1 MLKKVLVIISAVFVF
16 HNIHFPDLTNA
27 SSIAISKEQLP
38 HKNVIEL
45 QNKSILDKLIF
56 YNLDGA
62 VSQTD
67 AYSIFAKLKA
77 VNNQTSLNEIEAIN
91 EVEQLSTYNVLQK
104 RIERHYVYNS
114 NFTKVNDM
122 LTRAEAAN
130 MLMELFQIYEDVKTE
145 KSFPDVKS
153 NHFAYD
159 SIMTLAELNIITDS
173 VQEQYKPNAPITM
186 AELASMIVGAMNYS
200 TAIATNELIYNYY
213 AKNYINTKNL
223 YVSFEQE
230 IIKEINLYR
239 QHEGKKPLQY
249 DPKLTQLAI
258 IKVNDMIENN
268 YFDHQSPTFN
278 MPWELAGLF
287 GYDFVTFGENLAR
300 HYTNAKDVVDAWI
313 ASPTHNENLLKESYQ
328 VIGVGIRKDEQGS
341 YYFCNLFS
349 GK

>member
-1 MLKKVLVIISAVFVF
+1 MLKKVFVIMCVVFVF
-16 HNIHFPDLTNA
+16 HNSSFPNVTNA
-27 SSIAISKEQLP
+27 SSIAISKNQLA

-45 QNKSILDKLIF
+45 QQKSVLDEFVF
-56 YNLDGA
+56 YDLNGAISRADGR
-62 VSQTD
+62 
-67 AYSIFAKLKA
+67 SIVAKLKA
-77 VNNQTSLNEIEAIN
+77 VNEQTSKLEGKDELN
-91 EVEQLSTYNVLQK
+91 QLSSYNMLRKQ
-104 RIERHYVYNS
+104 IERHFVYNDKS
-114 NFTKVNDM
+114 TRVNDL
-122 LTRAEAAN
+122 LTRAEASL
-130 MLMELFQIYEDVKTE
+130 MLMESFQIQEDIKTE
-145 KSFPDVKS
+145 KSFLDVKP

-173 VQEQYKPNAPITM
+173 VDEQYKPDAPITV
-186 AELASMIVGAMNYS
+186 AELASMIVAAMNYS

-213 AKNYINTKNL
+213 AKNYIDTKNL

-230 IIKEINLYR
+230 IINEINLYR
-239 QHEGKKPLQY
+239 QDAGKKPLQY

-268 YFDHQSPTFN
+268 YFEHQSPTFN

-328 VIGVGIRKDEQGS
+328 NVGVGIRKDNQGNL
-341 YYFCNLFS
+341 YFCNLFS